1 MSAVQVQLA
10 PHLLFK
16 RTGKISGNNRGIEKL
31 FLFLLATP
39 FASDMSS
46 RISSYQEDS
55 HECSFSPDEILSLM
69 DENEKHWI
77 SEFEDERSR
86 ILHMNFPDGDLPF

>member
-1 MSAVQVQLA
+1 MELLKYARKGEKWAVKV
-10 PHLLFK
+10 
-16 RTGKISGNNRGIEKL
+16 
-31 FLFLLATP
+31 